1 MSLWPPAW
9 QAELM
14 GCSPASGETLLDRP
28 SQPQV
33 LLGKVIG
40 EGCLCSLCSVWS
52 LWGIQGFPSRGLL
65 EEVLVCVCVCICACT
80 VVITSV
86 F

>member
-33 LLGKVIG
+33 LLDKMSWRG
-40 EGCLCSLCSVWS
+40 ELVFIVLSVESL
-52 LWGIQGFPSRGLL
+52 GHTGLSIKGPPGGG
-65 EEVLVCVCVCICACT
+65 VSVCVCVCACM

>member
-14 GCSPASGETLLDRP
+14 GCSPASGGTLLDRP

-33 LLGKVIG
+33 LLGKVSWRGELVFIVLGVESLGHIG
-40 EGCLCSLCSVWS
+40 LSIKGPP
-52 LWGIQGFPSRGLL
+52 GGA
-65 EEVLVCVCVCICACT
+65 VCVCVPARW
-80 VVITSV
+80 
-86 F
+86 